1 MVKKTSFNI
10 PMRPHGV
17 LEIRHYLP
25 SRMRLKLISG
35 DSAKGAL
42 IATVLGAKWHQKS
55 NSIIID
61 NPAKLNT
68 IAETISEYGWWLI
81 SPSPI
86 SKNTS
91 QNLLE
96 QISLEVGA
104 NLIGASLGGALGGS
118 LGSLLIGPVGTSV
131 GSFLGLVIGAVA
143 ATEGLNKIQ
152 IQIQNNLQPK
162 STNAKKKI
170 ASRVAGRIG
179 EEAGA
184 IAGLR
189 IGGLIAG
196 PIGAGAGALIGSLL
210 LAQLGEDAALQQTKQ
225 WRKPIKWLEQTG
237 KAAAG
242 ETTSQTLFG
251 FIGGALLKSPG
262 KTAGEKLGLYLG
274 RRINWQNLSL
284 MPNNFAMN

>member
-1 MVKKTSFNI
+1 MSFNI
-10 PMRPHGV
+10 PTKPHGV
-17 LEIRHYLP
+17 LQVQHYLP
-25 SRMRLKLISG
+25 SRIRLKLISG
-35 DSAKGAL
+35 DLANGAL
-42 IATVLGAKWHQKS
+42 IATKLGAKWHKKS
-55 NSIIID
+55 NSILIY
-61 NPAKLNT
+61 NPTTLNAL
-68 IAETISEYGWWLI
+68 AETISKYGWWFQ
-81 SPSPI
+81 PVPI

-91 QNLLE
+91 QNPFE

-152 IQIQNNLQPK
+152 NRNQNNLEPK
-162 STNAKKKI
+162 LTKAKKKI
-170 ASRVAGRIG
+170 VSRVAGRIG

-184 IAGLR
+184 LAGLR

-225 WRKPIKWLEQTG
+225 WRKPIKWIEQTG

-242 ETTSQTLFG
+242 EATSQTMFG
-251 FIGGALLKSPG
+251 IIGGALLKSPG
-262 KTAGEKLGLYLG
+262 KKAGEKLGLYLG
-274 RRINWQNLSL
+274 RRINWQNFSL

>member
-1 MVKKTSFNI
+1 MILLEI
-10 PMRPHGV
+10 PTVPHGV
-17 LEIRHYLP
+17 LQVQHYLP
-25 SRMRLKLISG
+25 SRIRLKLISG

-42 IATVLGAKWHQKS
+42 IATELGAKWHKKS
-55 NSIIID
+55 NSILID
-61 NPAKLNT
+61 NPATLNAL
-68 IAETISEYGWWLI
+68 AETISEYGWWLTA
-81 SPSPI
+81 PMPI
-86 SKNTS
+86 SKTNS
-91 QNLLE
+91 HNLLE

-152 IQIQNNLQPK
+152 NRNQNNLQPK
-162 STNAKKKI
+162 STKAKKKI

-184 IAGLR
+184 LAGLR

-210 LAQLGEDAALQQTKQ
+210 LAQVGEDAALQQTKQ
-225 WRKPIKWLEQTG
+225 WRKPITWIEQTG

-242 ETTSQTLFG
+242 EATSQTLFG
-251 FIGGALLKSPG
+251 IIGGALLKSPG
-262 KTAGEKLGLYLG
+262 KKAGEKLGLYLG
-274 RRINWQNLSL
+274 RRINWENLSL

>member
-1 MVKKTSFNI
+1 
-10 PMRPHGV
+10 
-17 LEIRHYLP
+17 
-25 SRMRLKLISG
+25 MRLKLISG

-42 IATVLGAKWHQKS
+42 IATELGAKWHQKS

-61 NPAKLNT
+61 NPAKLDT
-68 IAETISEYGWWLI
+68 LAETISEYGWWLI
-81 SPSPI
+81 APTPI
-86 SKNTS
+86 SKTTS
-91 QNLLE
+91 HNLLE

-152 IQIQNNLQPK
+152 IQNNLQPK
-162 STNAKKKI
+162 STNVNKKI
-170 ASRVAGRIG
+170 VSRVAGRIG

-184 IAGLR
+184 LAGLR

-225 WRKPIKWLEQTG
+225 WRKPITWLEQTG

-251 FIGGALLKSPG
+251 IIGGALLKSPG
-262 KTAGEKLGLYLG
+262 KKAGEKLGLYLG
-274 RRINWQNLSL
+274 RRINWQNFSL

>member
-1 MVKKTSFNI
+1 MIKKTSFEI

-25 SRMRLKLISG
+25 NRMRLKLISG
-35 DSAKGAL
+35 DSAKGVL
-42 IATVLGAKWHQKS
+42 IATELGATWHQKS
-55 NSIIID
+55 NSIIIE
-61 NPAKLNT
+61 NPVKLNAL
-68 IAETISEYGWWLI
+68 AETISEYGWWLTA
-81 SPSPI
+81 PTPI
-86 SKNTS
+86 SKTTS
-91 QNLLE
+91 HNQLE

-152 IQIQNNLQPK
+152 IQNNLQPK
-162 STNAKKKI
+162 STNVNKKI
-170 ASRVAGRIG
+170 VSRVAGRIG

-225 WRKPIKWLEQTG
+225 WRKPITWLEHTG

-262 KTAGEKLGLYLG
+262 KKAGEKLGLYLG
-274 RRINWQNLSL
+274 RRINWQNFSL

>member
-1 MVKKTSFNI
+1 MIKKPSFKI
-10 PMRPHGV
+10 PTQPHGV

-25 SRMRLKLISG
+25 NRMRLKLISG

-42 IATVLGAKWHQKS
+42 IATELGAKWHQKS

-61 NPAKLNT
+61 NPAKLDT
-68 IAETISEYGWWLI
+68 LAEIISEYGWWLTA
-81 SPSPI
+81 PTPI
-86 SKNTS
+86 SKTTS

-118 LGSLLIGPVGTSV
+118 LGSLIIGPVGTSV

-152 IQIQNNLQPK
+152 NQNNLQPK
-162 STNAKKKI
+162 STKANKKI
-170 ASRVAGRIG
+170 VSRVAGRMG

-262 KTAGEKLGLYLG
+262 KKAGEKLGLYLG
-274 RRINWQNLSL
+274 RRINWQNFSL

>member
-1 MVKKTSFNI
+1 
-10 PMRPHGV
+10 MRPHGV

-42 IATVLGAKWHQKS
+42 IATELGAKWHQKS

-61 NPAKLNT
+61 NPAKLDT
-68 IAETISEYGWWLI
+68 LAEIISEYGWWLI
-81 SPSPI
+81 APTPI
-86 SKNTS
+86 SKTTS
-91 QNLLE
+91 QNLIE

-118 LGSLLIGPVGTSV
+118 LGSLIIGPVGTSV

-143 ATEGLNKIQ
+143 ANEGLNKIQ
-152 IQIQNNLQPK
+152 NQNNLQPK
-162 STNAKKKI
+162 STKANKKI
-170 ASRVAGRIG
+170 VSRVAGRMG

-262 KTAGEKLGLYLG
+262 KKAGEKLGLYLG
-274 RRINWQNLSL
+274 RRINWQNFSL